1 MYKYV
6 FSLNRRLKISTI
18 YFFVHIITKENNIL
32 VTRGF
37 EQEMPLKTSKNKIL
51 ILNNN
56 VFSQSE
62 HMCLWM
68 HEKMF

>member
-37 EQEMPLKTSKNKIL
+37 EQEMPLKTSKKNFDSKQQCFL
-51 ILNNN
+51 A
-56 VFSQSE
+56 E
-62 HMCLWM
+62 
-68 HEKMF
+68 